1 MIDKKRY
8 CFDIDGTICNNTY
21 GEYEK
26 ASPIFERIQRINEL
40 YDEGHYIIYLT
51 ARGMGTCDGNINLAY
66 AKWYHFTFNQLS
78 EWGCKFHELSVGE
91 KENYD
96 IWIDDKA
103 FWSENFF
110 RETGETYE

>member
-21 GEYEK
+21 GEYEN
-26 ASPIFERIQRINEL
+26 ASPIFERIHRINEL
-40 YDEGHYIIYLT
+40 YDEGHHIIYLT

-78 EWGCKFHELSVGE
+78 EWGCKFHELYLS
-91 KENYD
+91 KPNADHY
-96 IWIDDKA
+96 IDDKGISD
-103 FWSENFF
+103 FNFF
-110 RETGETYE
+110 DLR